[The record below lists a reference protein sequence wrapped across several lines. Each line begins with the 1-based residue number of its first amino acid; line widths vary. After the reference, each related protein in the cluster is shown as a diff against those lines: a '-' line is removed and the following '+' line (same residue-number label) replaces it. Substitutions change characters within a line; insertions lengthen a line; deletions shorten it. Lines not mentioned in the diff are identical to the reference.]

1 MCRIRNAKIMNM
13 FSFNCHTDTLWTNFY
28 YFQTNRKE
36 TEAQERVTSQSN
48 LAKATEIVSYKA
60 KSEIN
65 LWDTKTTLSLTCTEW
80 SLTWEVWGNETWGRP
95 VFPPGISIFLTPWFP
110 VNVFQVDLQLLC
122 YFVPSLFYL
131 RAIVEL
137 YPPKTRMP
145 YMYGFWKFKN
155 FIDW

>member
-1 MCRIRNAKIMNM
+1 MRRIRNAKIMNM

-80 SLTWEVWGNETWGRP
+80 SLTWEVWGNETSGKAC
-95 VFPPGISIFLTPWFP
+95 FPSWHQHLPHSLVPSQCVSSWFAVALLFCSFP
-110 VNVFQVDLQLLC
+110 VLPTCN
-122 YFVPSLFYL
+122 S
-131 RAIVEL
+131 RALPPQNSNAL
-137 YPPKTRMP
+137 YVRFLK
-145 YMYGFWKFKN
+145 
-155 FIDW
+155 I